1 MKGIGLKTLVEGF
14 VQTVKNAGKMRKM
27 MKASEMWVK
36 AKEEAEEKRQMDG
49 HRYFVIYDAGQK
61 KLICITYD
69 IYKSRGDSYQY
80 LRHRGRFKRPLKREE
95 LKALCFYYTTSKW
108 TPKKISEEEEK
119 EKLVEWQKYYLRI
132 NP

>member
-1 MKGIGLKTLVEGF
+1 MKGIGLKTLIKGF
-14 VQTVKNAGKMRKM
+14 VEFFKNAKKSGKM
-27 MKASEMWVK
+27 MKASGMWMR
-36 AKEEAEEKRQMDG
+36 AKKEADEKRKTDG

-61 KLICITYD
+61 KLISITYD
-69 IYKSRGDSYQY
+69 IYESRGDSYQY
-80 LRHRGRFKRPLKREE
+80 LRQRGRFKRPLTRDE

-108 TPKKISEEEEK
+108 TNKEISEKEEQ